1 MLRLFLLCSILA
13 SPAMVGSDLR
23 DVTYQGDLSPRNILP
38 TFDRGYLL
46 AYEGAGRMSVYG
58 PSGDLLFHA
67 VATVPAAKTVL
78 VQNAAADVDGTVVA
92 AVEYVTDHQHRG
104 GLALFGP
111 AGEQKHFFYTGEYLP
126 VDVDFG
132 PDHSVWTAGW
142 TGPDR
147 ESDPS
152 DYSVVRNYSREGM
165 LLGEFLPRSTF
176 DPKPD
181 PLGPIVGGWRLRVTN
196 RSVGAAFYVASP
208 RDKIQ
213 WVELDL
219 KGKIL
224 GRWNLPP
231 KDISAYTDDG
241 TVYARD
247 PTGLSVL
254 DHTSGAWRSVPAMS
268 GGTLLG
274 ADGDY
279 LVYMVSGYTL
289 RHTGASP

>member
-111 AGEQKHFFYTGEYLP
+111 A
-126 VDVDFG
+126 
-132 PDHSVWTAGW
+132 SVL
-142 TGPDR
+142 
-147 ESDPS
+147 
-152 DYSVVRNYSREGM
+152 RNYSREWM

-196 RSVGAAFYVASP
+196 TSVGAAFYVASP